1 MVYSLIGSI
10 LQSCLYYTTLT
21 LHRNTDS
28 PDPTAIGKG
37 KGKANAN
44 GQVSGLRT
52 EESQNLNDAASPSS
66 ENSDSAKGKQTL
78 SEEQKKANH
87 IQSEQK
93 RREKIREQYD
103 KLAEL
108 TPGMEGQGRSEG
120 RVLEEAVKYAEALR
134 SERDQLIADIERRGG
149 AVDPQLK
156 KY

>member
-1 MVYSLIGSI
+1 MSLDAIE
-10 LQSCLYYTTLT
+10 LCVSCLCL
-21 LHRNTDS
+21 NSDTDS
-28 PDPTAIGKG
+28 PDPGSTRKSKG
-37 KGKANAN
+37 KSATNGLGKHDETEN
-44 GQVSGLRT
+44 G
-52 EESQNLNDAASPSS
+52 LNSPT
-66 ENSDSAKGKQTL
+66 SDSSDPAARKPVL

-120 RVLEEAVKYAEALR
+120 RVLEEAVKFAETLR
-134 SERDQLIADIERRGG
+134 KEREKLIAEVEMLGG
-149 AVDPQLK
+149 VIDPTLK

>member
-1 MVYSLIGSI
+1 MED
-10 LQSCLYYTTLT
+10 TLP
-21 LHRNTDS
+21 LGLRLVRDS
-28 PDPTAIGKG
+28 PDPASAAALRKG
-37 KGKANAN
+37 KGKAVAN
-44 GQVSGLRT
+44 GHVSGL
-52 EESQNLNDAASPSS
+52 QNGDFPDNTNGADSPSS
-66 ENSDSAKGKQTL
+66 DNSDSASRKPVL

-120 RVLEEAVKYAEALR
+120 RVLEEAVKYAEVLR
-134 SERDQLIADIERRGG
+134 KEREKLIADIEMRGG
-149 AVDPQLK
+149 IVDPEFK